1 MVCDEG
7 AFNGLPPPEPRT
19 GDATGGRQQIMS
31 DRESDVGIDQNRVIV
46 FDTTLRDG
54 EQSPGA
60 TLTSDEKLE
69 VADALV
75 ALKVDVIEAGFPAAS
90 PGDFEAVR
98 AIARRARGVTVAGL
112 ARANAK
118 DIERAA
124 MAVREAENP
133 RIHTFIAT
141 SDIHL
146 KHKLRMT
153 REEVLARVREAVSQ
167 ARSFVSDV
175 EFSCEDATRSDWNY
189 LVQVFQAAIDAG
201 ATTINVPD
209 TVGYTTPGEFV
220 GLMEHLKANVER
232 IDDVIISVH
241 CHNDLGMATANTLA
255 AVGAGAR
262 QVEVTINGI
271 GERAGNTALE
281 EVVMALQTR
290 GERFGGV
297 YTNIQ
302 TPRLVPTSRLVSGLT
317 GLQVQVNKAIV
328 GANAFAHEAGIH
340 QDGMLKERTT
350 YEIMN
355 PEDVGWSGTKLVLGK
370 HSGRAGFRNALKELG
385 LVLDEDKVQDVYERF
400 TDLADR
406 KKNVTGADIAALVAD
421 EVAGEAGTYELV
433 RWNAQIGSGGAATA
447 SVVIGKD
454 GEELSGDGEGN
465 GPVDALYAAI
475 DNAVAVEGT
484 LEYYHVEAV
493 TPGEDAQ
500 GQVHVRIRV
509 GDQLFTGHGLAT
521 DIVEASAKAY
531 LAALSH
537 VEQDRPDTVLM
548 GSSTSRW
555 T

>member
-1 MVCDEG
+1 
-7 AFNGLPPPEPRT
+7 
-19 GDATGGRQQIMS
+19 MS
-31 DRESDVGIDQNRVIV
+31 DRESNVAVDQWRVII

-60 TLTSDEKLE
+60 TLTTGEKLE

-75 ALKVDVIEAGFPAAS
+75 ALNVDVIEAGFPAAS
-90 PGDFEAVR
+90 PGDFESVR
-98 AIARRARGVTVAGL
+98 DIARRAKGVTVAGL
-112 ARANAK
+112 ARTNAK

-124 MAVREAENP
+124 QAVKDAESP

-146 KHKLRMT
+146 THKLRMS
-153 REEVLARVREAVSQ
+153 REEVLERVREMVAF
-167 ARSFVSDV
+167 AKGFTSDV
-175 EFSCEDATRSDWNY
+175 EFSCEDATRTDPDY
-189 LVQVFQAAIDAG
+189 LVQVFEAAIKAG

-220 GLMEHLKANVER
+220 ALMHHLRSNVER

-241 CHNDLGMATANTLA
+241 CHDDLGMATANTLA

-271 GERAGNTALE
+271 GERAGNTSLE

-290 GERFGGV
+290 GEQFGSVSTGV
-297 YTNIQ
+297 ET
-302 TPRLVPTSRLVSGLT
+302 TRLVPASRLVASLT

-355 PEDVGWSGTKLVLGK
+355 PEDVGWEGTRLVLGK
-370 HSGRAGFRNALKELG
+370 HSGRAGFRNALKDLG
-385 LVLDEDKVQDVYERF
+385 LRLEEDQVQDVYERF
-400 TDLADR
+400 LELADR
-406 KKNVTGADIAALVAD
+406 KKNVTGADIAAIVAD
-421 EVAGEAGTYELV
+421 EVAGEEGRFELV
-433 RWNAQIGSGGAATA
+433 RWNAAIGSGGAATA

-454 GEELSGDGEGN
+454 DAELSGDGEGN
-465 GPVDALYAAI
+465 GPVNALLAAI
-475 DNAVAVEGT
+475 DSAVGIENE

-500 GQVHVRIRV
+500 GQVHVRIRTER
-509 GDQLFTGHGLAT
+509 GLFTGHGLAT
-521 DIVEASAKAY
+521 DIVEASARAY
-531 LAALSH
+531 LSALSH
-537 VEQDRPDTVLM
+537 VELDHPDTVLM

-555 T
+555 S

>member
-1 MVCDEG
+1 M
-7 AFNGLPPPEPRT
+7 T
-19 GDATGGRQQIMS
+19 

-60 TLTSDEKLE
+60 TLTSEEKLE

-98 AIARRARGVTVAGL
+98 EIARRSKGVTIAGL
-112 ARANAK
+112 ARANPK

-124 MAVREAENP
+124 MAVKEAESA

-146 KHKLRMT
+146 KHKLRLS
-153 REEVLARVREAVSQ
+153 REEVLERVRAAVAQ
-167 ARSFVSDV
+167 ARGFVSDV
-175 EFSCEDATRSDWNY
+175 EFSCEDATRSDWDY
-189 LVQVFQAAIDAG
+189 LVQVFQAAIEAG
-201 ATTINVPD
+201 ATTLNVPD

-220 GLMEHLKANVER
+220 GLMEHLKANVEG

-262 QVEVTINGI
+262 QVEVTVNGI

-281 EVVMALQTR
+281 EVVMALKTR
-290 GERFGGV
+290 GERFGGAW
-297 YTNIQ
+297 TNVE
-302 TPRLVPTSRLVSGLT
+302 TTRLVPTSRLVSGLT

-328 GANAFAHEAGIH
+328 GGNAFAHEAGIH

-385 LVLDEDKVQDVYERF
+385 LVLEESKVQDVYERF
-400 TDLADR
+400 LELADR

-421 EVAGEAGTYELV
+421 EVAGEEGTYELV
-433 RWNAQIGSGGAATA
+433 RWNAQIGSGGDATA
-447 SVVIGKD
+447 SVIVSKD
-454 GEELSGDGEGN
+454 GEDLTGEGEGN

-475 DNAVAVEGT
+475 DNAVTVEGT

>member
-1 MVCDEG
+1 
-7 AFNGLPPPEPRT
+7 
-19 GDATGGRQQIMS
+19 MS
-31 DRESDVGIDQNRVIV
+31 DRAAATGIDQSRVIV

-60 TLTSDEKLE
+60 TLTANQKLE

-98 AIARRARGVTVAGL
+98 EIARRSKGVTIAGL
-112 ARANAK
+112 ARANVK

-124 MAVREAENP
+124 QAVKDAELP

-146 KHKLRMT
+146 QHKLRMT
-153 REEVLARVREAVSQ
+153 RDEVLEQVRAMVALS
-167 ARSFVSDV
+167 RSFVSDV
-175 EFSCEDATRSDWNY
+175 EFSCEDATRTDWEY
-189 LVQVFQAAIDAG
+189 LVQVFQAAIEAG

-220 GLMEHLKANVER
+220 GLMEHLKSNVER

-241 CHNDLGMATANTLA
+241 CHDDLGMATANTLA

-262 QVEVTINGI
+262 QVEVTMNGI

-290 GERFGGV
+290 GAQFGGV
-297 YTNIQ
+297 Q
-302 TPRLVPTSRLVSGLT
+302 TCVDTQRLVPTSRMVAGLT
-317 GLQVQVNKAIV
+317 GVQVQVNKAIV

-355 PEDVGWSGTKLVLGK
+355 PTDVGWEGTKLVLGK

-385 LVLDEDKVQDVYERF
+385 LVLEQDQVQGVYERF
-400 TDLADR
+400 LELADR
-406 KKNVTGADIAALVAD
+406 KKSVTGADIAALVAD
-421 EVAGEAGTYELV
+421 EVSGDGAQFELD
-433 RWNAQIGSGGAATA
+433 RWNAAIGSGGAATA
-447 SVVIGKD
+447 SVAVTKD
-454 GEELSGDGEGN
+454 GTELTGDGEGN
-465 GPVDALYAAI
+465 GPVNALLAAI
-475 DNAVAVEGT
+475 DDAVGIENE

-500 GQVHVRIRV
+500 GQVHVRIRAN
-509 GDQLFTGHGLAT
+509 DRLFTGHGLAT
-521 DIVEASAKAY
+521 DIVEASARAY
-531 LAALSH
+531 LSALSH
-537 VEQDRPDTVLM
+537 VDQDHPDTVLM

-555 T
+555 S